1 MKTMDINTL
10 MSLCAETMTAAG
22 YNASTIKS
30 HRTRWENGLCKY
42 MQTLGTQDYNMEIG
56 NRYLD
61 VVCSN
66 MSISTQRGRKRN
78 IQILNEY
85 LEYGK
90 ISNRIHDVHKYPL
103 PDNELG
109 ILANDFYDYCRAKR
123 NAPLTIAHHQRALSL
138 LLKFLEINSINTPGD
153 IAANHLLD
161 FVNSGHQTNQKIS
174 SLRAFFN
181 YLQNRNKIEATAILS
196 LLLKVK
202 CKEFEPL
209 PSVYTAEEIV
219 AIESAINRE
228 SPIGKRDFA
237 VVVLASRLG
246 LRASD
251 ISALKPDNID
261 ITHQR
266 INIIQYKTKEPLM
279 LPLLPIVKKAIGDY
293 LEYARPKVAF
303 DNIFVTQVSPLRPL
317 TTESINSIVRR
328 AISAS
333 GIKVGKRHF
342 GTHSL
347 RHSLAT
353 QLLTNG
359 NSLPTISGILGHK
372 NTETTMAYLRV
383 DTEGLRAFALDAPLV
398 SNDFFNQKSGI
409 FYGESDI

>member
-1 MKTMDINTL
+1 MDINTL
-10 MSLCAETMTAAG
+10 MSLCTETMSAAG

-30 HRTRWENGLCKY
+30 HQTRWENGLRKY
-42 MQTLGTQDYNMEIG
+42 MQAVGAQDYTIEIG

-66 MSISTQRGRKRN
+66 LSKSTLRGRRRS

-90 ISNRIHDVHKYPL
+90 ISNRIHDFQKYPL
-103 PDNELG
+103 PENELG
-109 ILANDFYDYCRAKR
+109 KLANSFYDYYREKR
-123 NAPLTIAHHQRALSL
+123 NAPLTIVHHQRALSL
-138 LLKFLEINSINTPGD
+138 LLKFLEIKGINAPNNISAD
-153 IAANHLLD
+153 ILFD
-161 FVNSGHQTNQKIS
+161 FVNSGPQTNQKIS
-174 SLRAFFN
+174 SIRAFFN
-181 YLQNRNKIEATAILS
+181 YLQNQGVIEVRSILS
-196 LLLKVK
+196 ILLKVK

-209 PSVYTAEEIV
+209 PSVYSAEEI
-219 AIESAINRE
+219 ATIENAINRE

-237 VVVLASRLG
+237 VVILASRLG

-251 ISALKPDNID
+251 IASMKPSNID
-261 ITHQR
+261 VTRQR
-266 INIIQYKTKEPLM
+266 ISIIQHKTKEPLV
-279 LPLLPIVKKAIGDY
+279 LPLLPIVKRAISDY
-293 LEYARPKVAF
+293 LEYARPKVDF
-303 DNIFVTQVSPLRPL
+303 DNIFVTQTSPLRPL

-353 QLLTNG
+353 RLLSNG

-372 NTETTMAYLRV
+372 NTETTMAYLRI

-398 SNDFFNQKSGI
+398 SNDFFNQKSRI

>member
-1 MKTMDINTL
+1 MDIYTL
-10 MSLCAETMTAAG
+10 MSLCAETMSAAG

-30 HRTRWENGLCKY
+30 HQTRWENGLCKY
-42 MQTLGTQDYNMEIG
+42 MQAIGFQDYTVKIG
-56 NRYLD
+56 NQYLD

-66 MSISTQRGRKRN
+66 LSKSTLRGRKRN

-90 ISNRIHDVHKYPL
+90 ISNRIHDFQKYPL

-109 ILANDFYDYCRAKR
+109 KLANSFYDYCRLKR
-123 NAPLTIAHHQRALSL
+123 NAPLTIVHHQRALSL
-138 LLKFLEINSINTPGD
+138 FLKFLEIKGINAP
-153 IAANHLLD
+153 ANITADSLFD
-161 FVNSGHQTNQKIS
+161 FVNSGPQTNQKIS
-174 SLRAFFN
+174 SIRAFFN
-181 YLQNRNKIEATAILS
+181 YLQDQGVIDVRPIISILH
-196 LLLKVK
+196 KVK
-202 CKEFEPL
+202 FKEFEPL
-209 PSVYTAEEIV
+209 PSVYTAEEIA
-219 AIESAINRE
+219 AIENAINRE

-237 VVVLASRLG
+237 VVILASRLG

-251 ISALKPDNID
+251 IAAMKPSNID
-261 ITHQR
+261 VTHLR
-266 INIIQYKTKEPLM
+266 ISIIQHKTKEPLV
-279 LPLLPIVKKAIGDY
+279 LPLLPIVKQAISDY
-293 LEYARPKVAF
+293 LEYVRPNVRF
-303 DNIFVTQVSPLRPL
+303 DNIFVTKTSPLRPL

-353 QLLTNG
+353 QLLSNG